1 LTVQL
6 LDRPAVNSA
15 SELIGAVEALGYRSS
30 ITMPLE
36 AVNAIEAQYGRARM
50 LDHALASKEGL
61 TSGPRR

>member
-30 ITMPLE
+30 IVMPLE
-36 AVNAIEAQYGRARM
+36 AVNALEALDRA
-50 LDHALASKEGL
+50 
-61 TSGPRR
+61 